1 MMILGGVPASRQTD
15 DHAILADTQPLA
27 NFAAEIVREELYDD
41 GAETKTFFQIA
52 GTLQSGEELE
62 RWVGGEREMADL
74 EGSQILPIIR
84 TIVDLAH
91 GGAKVDYPVV
101 RDALEQ
107 DSDRDLLTR
116 IAFREEPEEGPTV
129 DDCLSAF
136 RRRRLTMESK
146 QLRREIGD
154 QQQEVVD
161 RQLTRLQ
168 ELARQRDALH

>member
-1 MMILGGVPASRQTD
+1 MRSSRPRIRQRPPSSR
-15 DHAILADTQPLA
+15 PLLD
-27 NFAAEIVREELYDD
+27 AEARLVSLL
-41 GAETKTFFQIA
+41 
-52 GTLQSGEELE
+52 LQSDEELE
-62 RWVGGEREMADL
+62 RWVGGERDMADL

-84 TIVDLAH
+84 AIADVAR
-91 GGAKVDYPVV
+91 GGAKVDYPIV

-136 RRRRLTMESK
+136 RRQRLTTESK
-146 QLRREIGD
+146 RLRREIGD
-154 QQQEVVD
+154 LQQETVD

>member
-1 MMILGGVPASRQTD
+1 MRRRVLNLGD
-15 DHAILADTQPLA
+15 FLAQ
-27 NFAAEIVREELYDD
+27 
-41 GAETKTFFQIA
+41 
-52 GTLQSGEELE
+52 
-62 RWVGGEREMADL
+62 
-74 EGSQILPIIR
+74 
-84 TIVDLAH
+84 
-91 GGAKVDYPVV
+91 GGAKVEYPVV

-136 RRRRLTMESK
+136 RRQRLTMESK
-146 QLRREIGD
+146 RLRREIGD
-154 QQQEVVD
+154 LQQDTVD